1 MKNHEIG
8 RILRDISQ
16 LETEFNQESAEAW
29 RRVEHCFKSPSIR
42 NSSSS
47 TEVAWVYPNVQ
58 KEIFLF
64 AIIFHLHFFSECFNP
79 IVSYCAIILYL
90 LCLRSNSLN
99 LQSFIQIKFVRFSYG
114 SQTSEKHLKTKIG
127 LQIQEKHGWRICYR
141 RCAGAPDEQARTCP
155 RNIMLYRNAIQPDNF
170 KADWWSRCA

>member
-1 MKNHEIG
+1 MHSTSQQLEQFEWMKNHEIG

-47 TEVAWVYPNVQ
+47 TEVAWIFPNVQ
-58 KEIFLF
+58 KEIILF

-79 IVSYCAIILYL
+79 IVSYCAITLYL
-90 LCLRSNSLN
+90 LSLRSNSLY
-99 LQSFIQIKFVRFSYG
+99 LQCFIQIKFVRFSYG
-114 SQTSEKHLKTKIG
+114 SQTSEKHLKESIG
-127 LQIQEKHGWRICYR
+127 LQNQEKKWATSLLPSPCG
-141 RCAGAPDEQARTCP
+141 CARWTSENLRSEHHAV
-155 RNIMLYRNAIQPDNF
+155 
-170 KADWWSRCA
+170 